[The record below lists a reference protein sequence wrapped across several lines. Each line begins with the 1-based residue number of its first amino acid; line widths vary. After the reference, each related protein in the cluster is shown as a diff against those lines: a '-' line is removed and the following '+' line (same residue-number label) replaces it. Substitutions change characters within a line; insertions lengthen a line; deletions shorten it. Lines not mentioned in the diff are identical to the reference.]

1 MINNVTLIGRAVREP
16 ELKYT
21 GNGTAVATF
30 TLACDR
36 PFTGSDGKKETDFI
50 PVVLWRASA
59 EFAANNVKKGKLQA
73 VTGRIQ
79 VRNYENTEGKKVFVT
94 EVVADNIRVIE
105 WGDVMNNAHAG
116 DPFGD
121 DGKPIEIS
129 DDDMPF

>member
-1 MINNVTLIGRAVREP
+1 MINNVTLVGRATKEP
-16 ELKYT
+16 ELRYT
-21 GNGTAVATF
+21 NSGVAIATF
-30 TLACDR
+30 QLACDR
-36 PFTGSDGKKETDFI
+36 PFTGADGKKETDFI
-50 PVVLWRASA
+50 PVVLWRAAA

-79 VRNYENTEGKKVFVT
+79 VRNYENGEGKKVFVT

-105 WGDVMNNAHAG
+105 WGDVMNNTHAG

-121 DGKPIEIS
+121 DGKPLDIS